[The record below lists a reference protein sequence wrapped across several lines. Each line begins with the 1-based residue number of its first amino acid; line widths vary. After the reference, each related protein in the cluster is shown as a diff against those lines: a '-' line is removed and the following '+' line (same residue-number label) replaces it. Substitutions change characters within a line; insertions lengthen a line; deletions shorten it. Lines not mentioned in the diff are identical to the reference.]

1 MKVFSTSVVR
11 QLDEYT
17 IKNEPIASID
27 LMERAAIGLCKKFLE
42 IFSSPLPVYV
52 FAGPGNNGGDAQALA
67 RMLLQK
73 NYSVS
78 VYLIHTGKLSADCE
92 ANKNRLIEKFPGSLH
107 DFSTDFYPVDF
118 KENSVIIDGL
128 FGSGLSRPL
137 SGIYA
142 EAVRWINNSGKTVVS
157 IDIPSGLA
165 GEENKDLSQPIV
177 KADYTFSLQ
186 FPKLSFFFSENESFV
201 GKWEIIEIG
210 IHPEAIRRE
219 PTDFYFL
226 EKKDVIPFLPERKKF
241 SHKGTYGHALIVA
254 GSVGMAGAA
263 VLSAR
268 AAIRSGA
275 GLVSV
280 HSAAANR
287 IILQTKVPEA
297 LFESDT
303 EDNFISELKNLQ
315 KYNALTIGPGIGVQE
330 KTAELLY
337 QILPSIKTSLVLDA
351 DALNILSKRKEL
363 LEKLSANT
371 ILTPH
376 PKEFE
381 RLFGADEN
389 SYDQLLKM
397 QQLAK
402 DLHLVVILKGA
413 YTRIALP
420 NGNIYFNSTGNAGMA
435 TGGTGDVLSGMLAGL
450 LAQNLSPEKAA
461 LLGVYLHG
469 LAGDLALRNRSMESL
484 IAGDVIDNIGNAF
497 RFLREQ

>member
-52 FAGPGNNGGDAQALA
+52 FAGPGNNGGDALALA

-107 DFSTDFYPVDF
+107 DFFTDFYPVDF

-142 EAVRWINNSGKTVVS
+142 EAVRWINDSGKTVVS

-297 LFESDT
+297 LFESDN
-303 EDNFISELKNLQ
+303 EENLISELKNLQ
-315 KYNALTIGPGIGVQE
+315 KYNALAIGPGIGTHE
-330 KTAELLY
+330 PTAKLLLH
-337 QILPSIKTSLVLDA
+337 ILPNIKQPLVLDA
-351 DALNILSKRKEL
+351 DALNILSKRKLL

>member
-52 FAGPGNNGGDAQALA
+52 FAGPGNNGGDALALA

-107 DFSTDFYPVDF
+107 DFFTDFYPVDF

-241 SHKGTYGHALIVA
+241 SHKGTYGHTLIVA

-315 KYNALTIGPGIGVQE
+315 KYNALAIGPGIGTHE
-330 KTAELLY
+330 PTAELLLH
-337 QILPSIKTSLVLDA
+337 ILPNIKQPLVLDA
-351 DALNILSKRKEL
+351 DALNILSKRKLL

-469 LAGDLALRNRSMESL
+469 LAGDLALRNQSMESL

>member
-1 MKVFSTSVVR
+1 MW
-11 QLDEYT
+11 
-17 IKNEPIASID
+17 
-27 LMERAAIGLCKKFLE
+27 
-42 IFSSPLPVYV
+42 
-52 FAGPGNNGGDAQALA
+52 GD
-67 RMLLQK
+67 
-73 NYSVS
+73 
-78 VYLIHTGKLSADCE
+78 
-92 ANKNRLIEKFPGSLH
+92 
-107 DFSTDFYPVDF
+107 
-118 KENSVIIDGL
+118 
-128 FGSGLSRPL
+128 
-137 SGIYA
+137 
-142 EAVRWINNSGKTVVS
+142 
-157 IDIPSGLA
+157 
-165 GEENKDLSQPIV
+165 
-177 KADYTFSLQ
+177 
-186 FPKLSFFFSENESFV
+186 
-201 GKWEIIEIG
+201 

-263 VLSAR
+263 VLSAQ
-268 AAIRSGA
+268 AAIRSGT

-280 HSAAANR
+280 HSAATNR

-297 LFESDT
+297 LFESDK
-303 EDNFISELKNLQ
+303 EENFISELKNLE
-315 KYNALTIGPGIGVQE
+315 KYNTLAIGPTKVPEALFESDKEENFISELKNLEKYNTLAIGPGIGTHE
-330 KTAELLY
+330 PTAELLLH
-337 QILPSIKTSLVLDA
+337 ILPNIKQPLVLDA

-469 LAGDLALRNRSMESL
+469 LAGDLALRHQLFNL
-484 IAGDVIDNIGNAF
+484 
-497 RFLREQ
+497 

>member
-52 FAGPGNNGGDAQALA
+52 FAGPGNNGGDALALA

-107 DFSTDFYPVDF
+107 DFFTDFYPVDF

-241 SHKGTYGHALIVA
+241 SHKGTYGHTLIVA

-315 KYNALTIGPGIGVQE
+315 KYNALAIGPGIGTHE
-330 KTAELLY
+330 PTAELLLH
-337 QILPSIKTSLVLDA
+337 ILPNIKQPQVLDA

-469 LAGDLALRNRSMESL
+469 LAGDLALRNQSMESL